1 MIKLKI
7 KLDNGVEIKKILDD
21 KQIQQ
26 AESNKFFKKIE
37 RQNNNDFKRYQKE
50 TYHCFY
56 AKDEKKL
63 IQRFED
69 LQLYIG
75 FLQTL

>member
-26 AESNKFFKKIE
+26 AESNKYFKKIE
-37 RQNNNDFKRYQKE
+37 KQNNNDFKKYQKE
-50 TYHCFY
+50 TYHYGFI
-56 AKDEKKL
+56 KDDKKL
-63 IQRFED
+63 KQRAED
-69 LQLYIG
+69 LQLYVG

>member
-26 AESNKFFKKIE
+26 AENNKFFKKIE
-37 RQNNNDFKRYQKE
+37 RQNNNDFKKYQKE
-50 TYHCFY
+50 TYHYFY

>member
-1 MIKLKI
+1 MIKIKI
-7 KLDNGVEIKKILDD
+7 KLDNGMKFEKVMT
-21 KQIQQ
+21 
-26 AESNKFFKKIE
+26 AEDLQKAENNKHFKKIT
-37 RQNNNDFKRYQKE
+37 RQNNNDFERYQKE

-63 IQRFED
+63 TQRFND

>member
-1 MIKLKI
+1 MIKIKI
-7 KLDNGVEIKKILDD
+7 KLDNGMKFEKVMTAEDIK
-21 KQIQQ
+21 Q

-37 RQNNNDFKRYQKE
+37 RQNNNDFKKYQKE

>member
-7 KLDNGVEIKKILDD
+7 KLDNGMKFEKVMTAEDIK
-21 KQIQQ
+21 Q
-26 AESNKFFKKIE
+26 AENNKHFKKIT
-37 RQNNNDFKRYQKE
+37 RQNNNDFERYRTE
-50 TYHCFY
+50 TYHNWW
-56 AKDEKKL
+56 AKNNKKL
-63 IQRFED
+63 LQRAND